1 MTIYSLDILLWLRA
15 VQRIP
20 ALTIGGFGKGFRNS
34 EEVWRERRSKAGIEV
49 RDERIWHRLP
59 LHWLAC
65 WSLTLPTATR
75 AQRVHEG
82 SVSTEGRGIGR
93 RVPVV
98 SSAQG
103 PW

>member
-1 MTIYSLDILLWLRA
+1 MTIYSLEVLLWIG
-15 VQRIP
+15 VFQRIP
-20 ALTIGGFGKGFRNS
+20 TLTVGGFRKGFRNS
-34 EEVWRERRSKAGIEV
+34 EEVWRECRSKAGIEV

-75 AQRVHEG
+75 AQRVYEG
-82 SVSTEGRGIGR
+82 SVSTEVRGVGR
-93 RVPVV
+93 RMPMV
-98 SSAQG
+98 SPAD